1 MIDLSGA
8 WRLSKIP
15 DLLLTHNDTLTYLD
29 LSDTRIDGDMRLL
42 GKLTTLQQLHL
53 RGIKRLW
60 PPSLPQLLDYTCKTL
75 TLLTVLDLSANR
87 FAVSYHDNTQ
97 DLSISDSVLQVLKIN
112 NCRMVG
118 DIGRVIDR
126 SSNLESLDIS
136 ASDLQ
141 PAQLAYIMAG
151 CPSLQYLNVSQCP
164 HLDGDHLFIRRQHI
178 EEGRVKPLLELRCSQ
193 VGNVSVEDCRQLLEC
208 SCVGEHLE
216 TLDMSCTGFFNSD
229 ILRHLPHYLGCSS
242 RRSTISQ
249 LREISLREGIFEAD
263 ALEAAAHGG
272 LFTHVT
278 TLDLSHVSSLGRK
291 SNATITALKAVFTS
305 CSSSDIGG
313 LKNMLLDGCYL
324 GQHVLTELC
333 TRPPSSSSSSSSVTS
348 LSVIGCR
355 GLCDDD
361 FIECSMCMP
370 SLVDLSVGGACLSW
384 REEHALKGFTGLTS
398 LRIARRYF
406 LSDDQVKSIGSC
418 CPHLKILSLAA
429 CPSITDDA
437 LTTLPLTV
445 THLKMVCC
453 DRMRGDGIKR
463 FKRLREVRLQGCPG
477 VKETAMQAVLVA
489 CVCLQLLEVPGHIR
503 RSALPV
509 GGGSLQGV
517 KILVSSSE
525 K

>member
-15 DLLLTHNDTLTYLD
+15 DPLLTHNNTLTYLD
-29 LSDTRIDGDMRLL
+29 LSDTRIDADMRLL

-75 TLLTVLDLSANR
+75 TLLTLLDLSSNR
-87 FAVSYHDNTQ
+87 FAISYHDNTQ
-97 DLSISDSVLQVLKIN
+97 DLSISDSALQALIIN

-118 DIGRVIDR
+118 DIGSVIDR
-126 SSNLESLDIS
+126 SSNLHTLDIS
-136 ASDLQ
+136 TSDIQ

-151 CPSLQYLNVSQCP
+151 CPGLQYLNVSQCP
-164 HLDGDHLFIRRQHI
+164 HLDGDHLYIRRQHI

-193 VGNVSVEDCRQLLEC
+193 VDNVSVEECRQFLE
-208 SCVGEHLE
+208 SSSVGEHLE
-216 TLDMSCTGFFNSD
+216 VLDISCTGFLNSD
-229 ILRHLPHYLGCSS
+229 ILRHLPYYLGCSRARHTS
-242 RRSTISQ
+242 ISQ
-249 LREISLREGIFEAD
+249 LREVSLREGVFEVD

-291 SNATITALKAVFTS
+291 GNGTIAALKAVFMS
-305 CSSSDIGG
+305 CRRSINNNIGG
-313 LKNMLLDGCYL
+313 LKNVMLDGCYL

-333 TRPPSSSSSSSSVTS
+333 RSSPSSSVTS

-361 FIECSMCMP
+361 FIECSTSMP
-370 SLVDLSVGGACLSW
+370 FLVNLSVGGACLSW
-384 REEHALKGFTGLTS
+384 REEHALKGFSGLSS

-406 LSDDQVKSIGSC
+406 LSDDQVKSVGRC
-418 CPHLKILSLAA
+418 CPHLNVLSLAA

-437 LTTLPLTV
+437 LTTLPLTM

-453 DRMRGDGIKR
+453 DRVRGDVIKR
-463 FKRLREVRLQGCPG
+463 FRRLREVRLQGCPG

-489 CVCLQLLEVPGHIR
+489 CVCLQLVEVPGHIR

-517 KILVSSSE
+517 KILVNNNG